1 MAMVYNN
8 SMILSVIIVSHNT
21 KELLVK
27 TLDLV
32 QQRLEESFSKKNDYE
47 IIVVDNASTDGT
59 QKTLKDRKVQS
70 VFLPHNIG
78 FGNANNRGARVA
90 RGTYLLLLNSDVLLT
105 KPIQFSKL
113 IAFLDRDEKKSA
125 LTIRLMLD
133 AVRMDPACHRGFP
146 TVWNAF
152 AYFTGLEKITRNT
165 PLARFFGGYHLTTL
179 PLDTV
184 HEIDCPSAAFFL
196 IKRRVFEK
204 ERGFDPDYFFYAE
217 DIDLCFRLKKHGRSI
232 FFYPHMSALHL
243 KYQSG
248 MAKNGTTSSAAK
260 QYFFSSMLLFYE
272 KHYFARYPRFVHILV
287 KGGVRMLAFMSRIF
301 S

>member
-1 MAMVYNN
+1 
-8 SMILSVIIVSHNT
+8 MILSVIIVSHNT
-21 KELLVK
+21 KELLAK
-27 TLDLV
+27 TLDFV
-32 QQRLEESFSKKNDYE
+32 NQRLGESFNKKNDYE
-47 IIVVDNASTDGT
+47 VIVVDNASTDGT
-59 QKTLKDRKVQS
+59 QSMLKDRKIQS
-70 VFLPHNIG
+70 ILLPHNIG

-105 KPIQFSKL
+105 EPVGFEKL
-113 IAFLDRDEKKSA
+113 IEFLYHDEKKSA
-125 LTIRLMLD
+125 LTIKLMLD
-133 AVRMDPACHRGFP
+133 SAHMDPACHRGFP

-165 PLARFFGGYHLTTL
+165 PLARLFGGYHLTTL
-179 PLDTV
+179 SLDTI

-204 ERGFDPDYFFYAE
+204 EHGFDPDYFFYAE
-217 DIDLCFRLKKHGRSI
+217 DIDLCYRLKKNGGSI

-248 MAKNGTTSSAAK
+248 MAKNGTTSNTAK
-260 QYFFSSMLLFYE
+260 QHFFSSMLLFYE
-272 KHYFARYPRFVHILV
+272 KHYFAKYPRFIHILV
-287 KGGVRMLAFMSRIF
+287 RGGVRVLAFMSRIF